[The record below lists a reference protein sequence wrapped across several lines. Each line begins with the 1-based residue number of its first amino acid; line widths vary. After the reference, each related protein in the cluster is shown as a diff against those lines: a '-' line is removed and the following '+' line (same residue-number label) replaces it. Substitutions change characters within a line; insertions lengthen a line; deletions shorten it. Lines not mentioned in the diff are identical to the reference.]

1 MGTER
6 NMMTMQDYLDR
17 APKTVQAYIG
27 DSRFRKANG
36 DFSVGKS
43 SYRAI
48 RLIGKFVKNQVP
60 FNSRDAFI
68 KDFVYNNPSAFWDLY
83 SKSKRPDYRYK

>member
-1 MGTER
+1 
-6 NMMTMQDYLDR
+6 MMTMQDYLDR

>member
-1 MGTER
+1 
-6 NMMTMQDYLDR
+6 MQDYLDR